1 MDRSE
6 KAILIVFL
14 VLIVLGLCLAV
25 TCGLSLRFTDL
36 GKEIISDVQSTLDST
51 ADWVEPTEVIST
63 PAPRSTPTTPHTFS
77 DTPEQTLAALQGTT
91 IPEADWIQ
99 LSEQFYG
106 ITLSSEQMI
115 HPAPQYH
122 NGDEAQFWVMDGDTN
137 ENQQVTATLRYQ
149 TDHVYF
155 WVENGVQY
163 DKVALKKAV
172 ETFSNKIYETDREF
186 FGSERNPGIDDDS
199 HVYILYSTGIGDNVA
214 GYTSFSDSYP
224 QQIQQYSNQHE
235 MFYLNAENQDL
246 ADTYVM
252 DVMAHEFQHLIHED
266 HDGNEQLWLN
276 EGFSE
281 LAVYLNG
288 YNPGGFDELFAMDPD
303 INLTEWPN
311 DDSATSAHYG
321 SSFLFTLYLLDRFG
335 EDTTKAVVANTD
347 NGMQSID
354 EVLAQNNATDS
365 LTGKPVTADDVFQDW
380 VVANYLDNPSLADGR
395 YGYANYSGVPDFT
408 SAAVSEVCG
417 SGTIDGDVNQYGTDY
432 YAFTCSQPYEIVI
445 DGAPTAPV
453 LSEYPL
459 EGSHYV
465 WSNMDDMSIT
475 QMTKTFDFTVLSG
488 NIDFIYHTWFDIE
501 QDYDFAYLLAST
513 DEGQTWQ
520 MLDTPSCTTN
530 NTTGNNFG
538 CGYNGSSDG
547 WLTEDVDISQ
557 FAGQKVMLRFE
568 YVTDEGVTGEGMVI
582 DQISVPQLG
591 YETGFESDDGGWD
604 LVGFSRI
611 ENQLPQTFLVSLI
624 SGSGNQ
630 TTVEKYQVS
639 DGQPLTLTIDGAGV
653 TVVIS
658 GTSRFTRQPAEYQI
672 ETDFNQ

>member
-1 MDRSE
+1 
-6 KAILIVFL
+6 
-14 VLIVLGLCLAV
+14 
-25 TCGLSLRFTDL
+25 
-36 GKEIISDVQSTLDST
+36 
-51 ADWVEPTEVIST
+51 
-63 PAPRSTPTTPHTFS
+63 
-77 DTPEQTLAALQGTT
+77 
-91 IPEADWIQ
+91 
-99 LSEQFYG
+99 
-106 ITLSSEQMI
+106 
-115 HPAPQYH
+115 
-122 NGDEAQFWVMDGDTN
+122 
-137 ENQQVTATLRYQ
+137 
-149 TDHVYF
+149 
-155 WVENGVQY
+155 
-163 DKVALKKAV
+163 
-172 ETFSNKIYETDREF
+172 
-186 FGSERNPGIDDDS
+186 
-199 HVYILYSTGIGDNVA
+199 
-214 GYTSFSDSYP
+214 
-224 QQIQQYSNQHE
+224 
-235 MFYLNAENQDL
+235 
-246 ADTYVM
+246 
-252 DVMAHEFQHLIHED
+252 
-266 HDGNEQLWLN
+266 
-276 EGFSE
+276 
-281 LAVYLNG
+281 
-288 YNPGGFDELFAMDPD
+288 
-303 INLTEWPN
+303 
-311 DDSATSAHYG
+311 
-321 SSFLFTLYLLDRFG
+321 
-335 EDTTKAVVANTD
+335 
-347 NGMQSID
+347 MQSID

-380 VVANYLDNPSLADGR
+380 AVANYLDNPSLADGR

-475 QMTKTFDFTVLSG
+475 QMTKTFDFTDLSG

-547 WLTEDVDISQ
+547 WLTEDVDLSQ

-639 DGQPLTLTIDGAGV
+639 DGQPLILTIDGADV
-653 TVVIS
+653 TVIIS

>member
-25 TCGLSLRFTDL
+25 TCGLSLRFTDM

-51 ADWVEPTEVIST
+51 MDWAEPTEVIST
-63 PAPRSTPTTPHTFS
+63 PVPRSTPTTSHTFS

-122 NGDEAQFWVMDGDTN
+122 NGDELQFWVMDGDTN

-163 DKVALKKAV
+163 DKLALKKAV

-186 FGSERNPGIDDDS
+186 FGSERNPGIDDDP
-199 HVYILYSTGIGDNVA
+199 HVYILFSTGIGDNVA

-354 EVLAQNNATDS
+354 EVLAQNNAVDPQ
-365 LTGKPVTADDVFQDW
+365 TGKQITADDVFQDW
-380 VVANYLDNPSLADGR
+380 AVANYLDNPSLADGR
-395 YGYANYSGVPDFT
+395 YGYANYSSVPDFT
-408 SAAVSEVCG
+408 SAAESEICG

-445 DGAPTAPV
+445 NGAPTAPV
-453 LSEYPL
+453 LSEYPQ

-475 QMTKTFDFTVLSG
+475 QMTKTFDFTDLSG
-488 NIDFIYHTWFDIE
+488 NIDFIYHTWF
-501 QDYDFAYLLAST
+501 
-513 DEGQTWQ
+513 
-520 MLDTPSCTTN
+520 
-530 NTTGNNFG
+530 
-538 CGYNGSSDG
+538 
-547 WLTEDVDISQ
+547 
-557 FAGQKVMLRFE
+557 
-568 YVTDEGVTGEGMVI
+568 
-582 DQISVPQLG
+582 
-591 YETGFESDDGGWD
+591 
-604 LVGFSRI
+604 
-611 ENQLPQTFLVSLI
+611 
-624 SGSGNQ
+624 
-630 TTVEKYQVS
+630 
-639 DGQPLTLTIDGAGV
+639 
-653 TVVIS
+653 
-658 GTSRFTRQPAEYQI
+658 
-672 ETDFNQ
+672 